1 MYTARILIAASAAF
15 LRMLAADD
23 SNPQTV
29 SEQPRA
35 VETDRS
41 SENPVSPP
49 ESVEPALSASARET
63 ADGRTYVLRYKF
75 HKGQQ
80 FRFRTRQNAT
90 TEAMLSE
97 RRKTDVSTVEQR
109 RLFTVQSVRFPGL
122 ADLTMQYEYVQMQ
135 LQTDDQ
141 PPVVFDTRMKSE
153 EVPEMFRLT
162 SDRLRGSA
170 VRYLLMMTGHAAHPT
185 STNPQSP
192 VFSAESFL
200 MPLPE
205 KPVGVGNTW
214 SHSHIVKVRI
224 SRDISRSVDVLQ
236 SFRLISVKDG
246 IATISLNSSLP
257 ASGLT
262 PSIKAQLIQVA
273 PKGTMTFDIDRG
285 IMTRK
290 SWHFEQMVLNA
301 LGDDSMLTSTG
312 EYLDEYVPEGSVA
325 ISPPPSSIPASVAD
339 SVPGSIR

>member
-1 MYTARILIAASAAF
+1 MYTASILIAASAAF
-15 LRMLAADD
+15 LRMLVADD
-23 SNPQTV
+23 SQLQTV

-35 VETDRS
+35 VETDPS
-41 SENPVSPP
+41 PDNPVSVP
-49 ESVEPALSASARET
+49 ESVEPARSAAVRET
-63 ADGRTYVLRYKF
+63 TDGQMYVLRYKF

-80 FRFRTRQNAT
+80 FRFRTRQNST

-170 VRYLLMMTGHAAHPT
+170 VRYLLLTTGNVVVPT
-185 STNPQSP
+185 SANVQSP

-214 SHSHIVKVRI
+214 SHSHIVKVRV

-236 SFRLISVKDG
+236 SFRLMSVKDG

-312 EYLDEYVPEGSVA
+312 EYLDEYVPAGSVA
-325 ISPPPSSIPASVAD
+325 ISLPHLNTPANIAESA
-339 SVPGSIR
+339 PGSVR